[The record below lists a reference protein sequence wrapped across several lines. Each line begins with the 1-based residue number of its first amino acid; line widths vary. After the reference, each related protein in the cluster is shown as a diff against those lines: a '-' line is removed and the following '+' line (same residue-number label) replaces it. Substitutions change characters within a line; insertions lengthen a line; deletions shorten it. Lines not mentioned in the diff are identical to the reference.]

1 MELAREAIPRFERD
15 GVRLVVVSIGVLD
28 RARDFA
34 RENDFPIE
42 SVHADETSATYDL
55 IANVAHDGTPEN
67 GSYRAHALHAP
78 DNAWYEIQDLIVQ
91 EVLPQQVT
99 LAETFIQI
107 YERRRE
113 EARARAP

>member
-1 MELAREAIPRFERD
+1 MRFNRQ
-15 GVRLVVVSIGVLD
+15 R
-28 RARDFA
+28 RA
-34 RENDFPIE
+34 
-42 SVHADETSATYDL
+42 
-55 IANVAHDGTPEN
+55 DGTPN

-107 YERRRE
+107 YEQRRE
-113 EARARAP
+113 ERGAFTVAVGVVINSHAKNSIHY

>member
-42 SVHADETSATYDL
+42 SVHADEASAT
-55 IANVAHDGTPEN
+55 
-67 GSYRAHALHAP
+67 
-78 DNAWYEIQDLIVQ
+78 
-91 EVLPQQVT
+91 
-99 LAETFIQI
+99 
-107 YERRRE
+107 
-113 EARARAP
+113 